1 MNLKS
6 WSWLE
11 VIDLNA
17 GTARNDEKRERNHRQ
32 GEHCSLSRDVVTIY
46 FSNIIGVGAVRV
58 IPILEIVSDDSLR
71 WHYACLNFP
80 LDWVSNTEMS
90 NFTFFACFPEP
101 TTLGPWPGQVR
112 HGERGKRGRQ
122 NRRTERSVWLRHSCR
137 ILWWGTC
144 HTCQASLLGTGRR
157 KPQNF

>member
-1 MNLKS
+1 M
-6 WSWLE
+6 
-11 VIDLNA
+11 DLNA

-80 LDWVSNTEMS
+80 LNCMSNTEMS
-90 NFTFFACFPEP
+90 NFTFL
-101 TTLGPWPGQVR
+101 T
-112 HGERGKRGRQ
+112 
-122 NRRTERSVWLRHSCR
+122 
-137 ILWWGTC
+137 
-144 HTCQASLLGTGRR
+144 SLLVS
-157 KPQNF
+157 QNQQLWDLGLSRSDMENEANVDAKIAELSAQFDFVILAEFFDEGLVILARLLCWELEDVNHKTYKKN